1 MTSSNDFDRRLG
13 AWLDEGPER
22 APDRTIDAAVAHA
35 QAHPRRRD
43 PLAVLRR
50 DPMSGAGFAAGL
62 RPLPLVA
69 VLGLILVAAIGVATV
84 GGFFS
89 GPSVVPPPVTPT
101 ASPTAPLPSAT
112 PTGPAVPASSPA
124 VVRVDLIDDIG
135 GGAFVEITDQSGT
148 MVDARSGQ
156 QAEAARESTG
166 DIAVTNLAGDPTAVV
181 LTWGGMPCDARHVLT
196 IALGG
201 RTMTLSK
208 NACQGDTLGMTRVLV
223 VRFDGPVPASEVVAT
238 LQTSGG

>member
-22 APDRTIDAAVAHA
+22 APDRTIDAARAHA

-101 ASPTAPLPSAT
+101 ASPTAPLP
-112 PTGPAVPASSPA
+112 
-124 VVRVDLIDDIG
+124 
-135 GGAFVEITDQSGT
+135 
-148 MVDARSGQ
+148 
-156 QAEAARESTG
+156 
-166 DIAVTNLAGDPTAVV
+166 
-181 LTWGGMPCDARHVLT
+181 
-196 IALGG
+196 
-201 RTMTLSK
+201 
-208 NACQGDTLGMTRVLV
+208 
-223 VRFDGPVPASEVVAT
+223 
-238 LQTSGG
+238 

>member
-1 MTSSNDFDRRLG
+1 MTSSNDFDHRLG

-22 APDRTIDAAVAHA
+22 APDRTIEAALAHA
-35 QAHPRRRD
+35 RAHPRRRD
-43 PLAVLRR
+43 PLAILRR
-50 DPMSGAGFAAGL
+50 DPMSGAGFAGAL

-89 GPSVVPPPVTPT
+89 RPSVVPPPVTPT

-124 VVRVDLIDDIG
+124 VVRVELIDDIG

-156 QAEAARESTG
+156 QAEAGEIAG
-166 DIAVTNLAGDPTAVV
+166 DIGVANLAGDPTAIV
-181 LTWGGMPCDARHVLT
+181 LTWVGSPCDTRHDLT
-196 IALGG
+196 IASDG
-201 RTMTLSK
+201 RTMTISRP
-208 NACQGDTLGMTRVLV
+208 ACQGDSLAIARVLV
-223 VRFDGPVPASEVVAT
+223 VRFDGPLPASEVVAT

>member
-22 APDRTIDAAVAHA
+22 APDRTIDAALAHA

-50 DPMSGAGFAAGL
+50 DPMSGAGFAGAL

-89 GPSVVPPPVTPT
+89 RPSVVPPPVTPT
-101 ASPTAPLPSAT
+101 ASPTAPSPTAT

-156 QAEAARESTG
+156 QAEAGEVAG
-166 DIAVTNLAGDPTAVV
+166 DIGVANLAGDPTAIV
-181 LTWGGMPCDARHVLT
+181 LTWVGSPCDTRHVLT
-196 IALGG
+196 IAPDG
-201 RTMTLSK
+201 RTMTVSRA
-208 NACQGDTLGMTRVLV
+208 ACQGDSLAIARVLV

>member
-50 DPMSGAGFAAGL
+50 DPMSGAGFAGTL

-84 GGFFS
+84 GGFLRQ
-89 GPSVVPPPVTPT
+89 PSVVPPPLTPT
-101 ASPTAPLPSAT
+101 SSPTAQSPSAT
-112 PTGPAVPASSPA
+112 PSAPAVPASSPA
-124 VVRVDLIDDIG
+124 VIRVDLVDEIG
-135 GGAFVEITDQSGT
+135 GAAFVEITDQSGT
-148 MVDARSGQ
+148 MVDARSGLVS
-156 QAEAARESTG
+156 EAGDVIT
-166 DIAVTNLAGDPTAVV
+166 DIAVTNLPSDPNAVV
-181 LTWGGMPCDARHVLT
+181 LTWVGGPCDTRHVLT
-196 IALGG
+196 IGPDG
-201 RTMTLSK
+201 RTMTMSAE
-208 NACQGDTLGMTRVLV
+208 ACQGDSLGVTRVLV
-223 VRFDGPVPASEVVAT
+223 IRFEGPVPASEVRTT
-238 LQTSGG
+238 LRTGGG